1 MPYSCASVAFLLG
14 LLLAAAAP
22 QQSLGF
28 SAIGQARSF
37 TPRLAPHAHVSASL
51 INTRISSRSS
61 TLPLLSA
68 SSKGGSGDEDVEDD
82 GMTDAFKALD
92 GLSADDFADD
102 TDLPTPPSKSSDDN
116 DRVEASFDGAPE
128 EEIEMYK
135 KMYNELES
143 EGDGGIYDAIREEM
157 GGGSA
162 GGAPYKSIEE
172 AVSKETSILDDADGI
187 GAEDGA
193 DTDEADGEKLTIESV
208 LREAKGEPPK
218 PDMEKFMEQAVSE
231 ALEEARKQ
239 SPNVPASIRDD
250 EELMKEINEIFDK
263 ANDKLMESVKELK
276 AEQDSYVQKES
287 EDRAEIFKE
296 SEQRLANAQESV
308 SRLMGTVSTET
319 AEVER
324 ALADLEKE
332 RSKLDSN
339 PLSKIASLKEQG
351 IVKQASFVGL
361 VLFSLRSVTEILQ
374 MAGPNPEAHATAAA
388 IQGVIALAC
397 GAYLLLF

>member
-1 MPYSCASVAFLLG
+1 MSYSCASVAFLLG
-14 LLLAAAAP
+14 VLLAAAAP

-28 SAIGQARSF
+28 SAVGQARSF
-37 TPRLAPHAHVSASL
+37 TTRQAPHAHVPASR
-51 INTRISSRSS
+51 TRVSSRSS
-61 TLPLLSA
+61 TLPILSA
-68 SSKGGSGDEDVEDD
+68 SSKGGSEDENVEDD
-82 GMTDAFKALD
+82 GMTNAFKALD

-102 TDLPTPPSKSSDDN
+102 TDLPTPPPKSSDNN

-143 EGDGGIYDAIREEM
+143 EGDVGIYDVIREEM

-172 AVSKETSILDDADGI
+172 AISKETSILDDTDGI
-187 GAEDGA
+187 GARDGA
-193 DTDEADGEKLTIESV
+193 DTDEGDGEKLTIDAV

-231 ALEEARKQ
+231 ALEEARQQ
-239 SPNVPASIRDD
+239 SPDVPASIRDD

-287 EDRAEIFKE
+287 EDRADIFKE
-296 SEQRLANAQESV
+296 SEQRLADAQESV
-308 SRLMGTVSTET
+308 SRLMGTVSKET
-319 AEVER
+319 SEVER

-339 PLSKIASLKEQG
+339 PLSKIADLKEQG

-397 GAYLLLF
+397 GAYFLLF